1 MCKKDLLNVF
11 GAIIVLE
18 SFLIYHMIKKKFER
32 LEDVF

>member
-18 SFLIYHMIKKKFER
+18 SFLIHHMIKKKFER